1 MTMNYE
7 AFKNEVEKTF
17 KDYLPEH
24 FQEMELEVIPVNKVN
39 GIKDGLIMTENFQE
53 GKKVS
58 PTLYIND
65 MCQLPTT

>member
-58 PTLYIND
+58 PTLSY
-65 MCQLPTT
+65 Q